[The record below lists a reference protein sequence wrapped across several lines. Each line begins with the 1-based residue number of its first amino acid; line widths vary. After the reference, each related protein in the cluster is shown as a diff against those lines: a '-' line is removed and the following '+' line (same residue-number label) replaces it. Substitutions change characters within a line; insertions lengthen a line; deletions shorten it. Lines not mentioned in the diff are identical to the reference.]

1 MQINTWHAIT
11 EMAGIQKPFKRKAMN
26 RRKFIGQSAL
36 RAGVMVMM
44 PHFLQANEIKKYKH
58 PVGFQTFPIRDQ
70 VSKDFSGTMKTM
82 AGMGYQYTE
91 MCYPKGYAGAGFA
104 PLVNMKAA
112 DLKSMIEDAGLRCP
126 SCHFGMKDLKN
137 HFGECMEFAHGLGLS
152 QIVTPG
158 LEIPGKSISDFKE
171 AAGELNKIAEKIK
184 AEGMA
189 TGLHNH
195 SGEFKMLDGQL
206 IYDGIMEALDDDLVK
221 MQFQT
226 EVINLGYKASTYFK
240 KYPGRFISAHLSD
253 WTADKKQVP
262 VGKGIIDW
270 KEFFEDAKTGG
281 IKNFFVEMNQENY
294 QDSASYIHELLG

>member
-1 MQINTWHAIT
+1 
-11 EMAGIQKPFKRKAMN
+11 MN
-26 RRKFIGQSAL
+26 RRKFIGQTAM
-36 RAGVMVMM
+36 GVGAMVMI
-44 PHFLQANEIKKYKH
+44 PHFLQADEIRKYKH

-82 AGMGYQYTE
+82 VDMGYQYTE
-91 MCYPKGYAGAGFA
+91 MCYPNGYAGAGFA
-104 PLVNMKAA
+104 PLVDVKAT
-112 DLKSMIEDAGLRCP
+112 DLKKMIEDTGLQCP
-126 SCHFGMKDLKN
+126 SCHFGMGNLKN
-137 HFGECMEFAHGLGLS
+137 NFGECMEFAHGLGLS

-158 LEIPGKSISDFKE
+158 LETPGKSISDFKV

-206 IYDGIMEALDDDLVK
+206 IYDGIMDALDGNLVK

-226 EVINLGYKASTYFK
+226 EVITLVFKASTYFK

-253 WTADKKQVP
+253 WAADKKQVP

-270 KEFFEDAKTGG
+270 KEFFEDAKVGG
-281 IKNFFVEMNQENY
+281 IKNFFVEMNQENLK
-294 QDSASYIHELLG
+294 DSAGYIHELLG

>member
-1 MQINTWHAIT
+1 
-11 EMAGIQKPFKRKAMN
+11 MN
-26 RRKFIGQSAL
+26 RRKFIGQSAFGL
-36 RAGVMVMM
+36 GTMIMI
-44 PHFLQANEIKKYKH
+44 PHLLQADDIKKYKH
-58 PVGFQTFPIRDQ
+58 PVGFQTFPIRDR
-70 VSKDFSGTMKTM
+70 VSKDFSGTMKMM
-82 AGMGYQYTE
+82 AGLGYQYTE

-104 PLVNMKAA
+104 PLVDVKAA
-112 DLKSMIEDAGLRCP
+112 DLKKMIEDAGLHCP
-126 SCHFGMKDLKN
+126 SCHFGMGDLKN
-137 HFGECMEFAHGLGLS
+137 HFGECMDFAHGLGLS

-158 LEIPGKSISDFKE
+158 LETPGKSISDFKE

-206 IYDGIMEALDDDLVK
+206 IYDGIMEALDGNLVK

-226 EVINLGYKASTYFK
+226 EVINLGYKGSTYFK

-270 KEFFEDAKTGG
+270 KEFFEDAIKTGG
-281 IKNFFVEMNQENY
+281 VKNFFVEMNQENY
-294 QDSASYIHELLG
+294 QDSAGYIHGLLG